1 MNQKWY
7 LGIIVAFCFNHAGLA
22 NDGAM
27 GLESGNMVFKK
38 SDGIAMLSEDLYISP
53 EKTRVKY
60 EFANLTS
67 ADITTIVGF
76 PIPGFPL
83 DDEGDTSFDPA
94 SDNPLNFETS
104 VDGRQVKVRSIRND
118 RDHKA
123 EFTYTWE
130 QTFPAGRTLTVEH
143 QYMTAPT
150 VDFYGFDPEASRRY
164 CVETDAA
171 AAIKKRG
178 ESPRALYVSY
188 ILKTAATW
196 NGPIRDFR
204 LVIDKLRKDRIVS
217 FCAEG
222 VKKIGPT
229 QFEVVKK
236 NYLPERDLDILFV
249 ER

>member
-1 MNQKWY
+1 MNKKWY
-7 LGIIVAFCFNHAGLA
+7 LGIIVACCLTNACLA

-27 GLESGNMVFKK
+27 GLESGNIVFKK
-38 SDGIAMLSEDLYISP
+38 ADGIAMLSEDLYISP

-67 ADITTIVGF
+67 ADVTTIVGF

-83 DDEGDTSFDPA
+83 DDDGDTSFDTS
-94 SDNPLNFETS
+94 SDNPLQFETR
-104 VDGRQVKVRSIRND
+104 VDGRHVNARLIRKE
-118 RDHKA
+118 RDGKA

-143 QYMTAPT
+143 QYMTAPSMG
-150 VDFYGFDPEASRRY
+150 FYGYDPEASRRY
-164 CVETDAA
+164 CVEKGAE
-171 AAIKKRG
+171 AAINKMG

-196 NGPIRDFR
+196 QGPIRDFR
-204 LVIDKLRKDRIVS
+204 LVIDKLKKDRIVS

-229 QFEVVKK
+229 LFEIVKK
-236 NYLPERDLDILFV
+236 DYSPVRDIDILFV